1 MPGLLDIAPAVET
14 VEIRGTKVEVYGVS
28 VKGIAYLLQR
38 FPELRAM
45 LSGREVNA
53 DRLIEIGGDAV
64 AAIIAAGTGYLGN
77 EQAEAVAGSLSLDE
91 QADLLAAIVK
101 LTMPGGVGPFVE
113 KLSALGL
120 GLGGGG
126 GA

>member
-45 LSGREVNA
+45 LSGREVSA

-64 AAIIAAGTGYLGN
+64 AAIIAAGTGYPGN

>member
-64 AAIIAAGTGYLGN
+64 AAIIAAGTGYPGN